1 MNMYKVTFTD
11 PEGVSIAIKILATNP
26 YEAEMKAK
34 EKREGNGFKAF
45 WVRDDDEYASIKL

>member
-11 PEGVSIAIKILATNP
+11 PEGVSRAIKILATNP
-26 YEAEMKAK
+26 YEAEIKAK